1 MLWIGRGLVNMES
14 ELPVTYYVTMV
25 HNLLGEE
32 FYNATFLKFM
42 CHMGMAHGLPNLWDQ
57 LTLN

>member
-1 MLWIGRGLVNMES
+1 MES
-14 ELPVTYYVTMV
+14 ELLITYYVTMV

-57 LTLN
+57 STLN